1 MSPLTVTNLY
11 LRAAKDLRRTLRE
24 DARQSSIF
32 EGASIPASVV
42 THTPDSIRRRT
53 AVSKKSANG
62 R

>member
-1 MSPLTVTNLY
+1 MSPLTVTNPY
-11 LRAAKDLRRTLRE
+11 LRGARDLRRTLRE

-32 EGASIPASVV
+32 EGAHIPAGAV
-42 THTPDSIRRRT
+42 THAPDSIRRRT